1 MEPNRGLSPSPPEPG
16 IPQITPSADNQG
28 TGSVPPPFTPV
39 ADDTPPA
46 PTPPPPMPQ
55 APVPPSVPPPAG
67 APQPVPPPPQSSAP
81 PPVVGDGGMTPPSSQ
96 QPFVPSDP
104 VVSTSRRRFPRNKLL
119 VSLIVLVLLL
129 TAGAAAFYFGYYN
142 NPSVIYSQS
151 LANTGKG
158 YDRLIDYADK
168 QAGRYDKGYSG
179 SGSYKIK
186 AAGLS
191 TDGKAGYKTDGK
203 NSELTFDVGAAATRI
218 KADIRTIQSSG
229 DTPDI
234 YVKASGIKGLGTLL
248 AMPSLDAELAKL
260 DDQWIAIDH
269 TFIDSLSAAGVG
281 DTDSS
286 PGDTAPTRAQ
296 VIDAAR
302 ASGQVNKD
310 YLFTTDKDKAVT
322 EVVEKI
328 GSETV
333 DGHNTYHYKVALN
346 KANVKKYIRAQKDAL
361 KDSKLND
368 WLKENGYDKML
379 DSSFDAAIESAD
391 DIKASDTY
399 DVWMDKDQRVLYKVR
414 FSEKDNP
421 ASNYLDVGLDYKGG
435 SEYPVFLAGKSK
447 ADGQTDTFSLT
458 VTIDTDTG
466 KTGLKFG
473 YKTEGSNKSDFTGD
487 FTLQPNDTAPKIEKP
502 DKAKSISEVLSELD
516 AGLLG
521 GVPATSS
528 SSGTSLPKSGSSGT
542 NTGTITLFR
551 ELLEE

>member
-1 MEPNRGLSPSPPEPG
+1 MEPNQEPSAKPPEPG
-16 IPQITPSADNQG
+16 IPQITPSDDRG
-28 TGSVPPPFTPV
+28 MGSTPPPFTPA

-46 PTPPPPMPQ
+46 PTPP
-55 APVPPSVPPPAG
+55 APPPPGPPAPASPEPPIG
-67 APQPVPPPPQSSAP
+67 APQPIPPSPQSSVP

-104 VVSTSRRRFPRNKLL
+104 VVSASKRRFPRNKLL
-119 VSLIVLVLLL
+119 ISLIALVLIL

-158 YDRLIDYADK
+158 YDRLIDYADN
-168 QAGRYDKGYSG
+168 QAGKYDKGYSG
-179 SGSYKIK
+179 SGSYKMK
-186 AAGLS
+186 AAGFS

-203 NSELTFDVGAAATRI
+203 NAELTFDIGAAATRI
-218 KADIRTIQSSG
+218 NADIRTIQSSG

-234 YVKASGIKGLGTLL
+234 YVKAGGIKGLGTLL

-260 DDQWIAIDH
+260 DDQWIVIDH
-269 TFIDSLSAAGVG
+269 TFIDSLSAAGAG

-286 PGDTAPTRAQ
+286 PGDTAPTREQ
-296 VIDAAR
+296 VIDGAR
-302 ASGQVNKD
+302 AFGRVNKE
-310 YLFTTDKDKAVT
+310 YLFTTEKDKAVT
-322 EVVEKI
+322 EVVTKV
-328 GSETV
+328 GPETV
-333 DGHNTYHYKVALN
+333 DGHNTYHYKVALK

-361 KDSKLND
+361 KSSKLND
-368 WLKENGYDKML
+368 WLKENGYDKTL
-379 DSSFDAAIESAD
+379 DDNFDAIIEAAD

-414 FSEKDNP
+414 FNDKDNP
-421 ASNYLDVGLDYKGG
+421 ASNYLDVGLNYKGG
-435 SEYPVFLAGKSK
+435 SEYPIFLAGKSK
-447 ADGQTDTFSLT
+447 ENGQTATFSLT

-466 KTGLKFG
+466 KTGVKFG
-473 YKTEGSNKSDFTGD
+473 YKTDGSDKSEFTGD
-487 FTLQPNDTAPKIEKP
+487 FSLQPNDSAPKIEKP

-521 GVPATSS
+521 GAPASSS
-528 SSGTSLPKSGSSGT
+528 SSGA
-542 NTGTITLFR
+542 NTGTVTLFR